1 MDDGTIEGQEGGR
14 VHRHE
19 LQGAEAAPGRRPRR
33 HDEGDALQA
42 AGRAAA
48 AGRTDA
54 LGPRSVLSLQ
64 RAAGNA
70 GVASLLADEDEAS
83 PVQDVVGKGGGSPIE
98 PTTRSRMEAS
108 FGADFSDVRV
118 HEGPAAAASAESVAA
133 RAYTVNNKI
142 VLGDGSGP
150 GSPAHERT
158 LAHELT
164 HVVQQR
170 SGPVEGTPAPGG
182 IALSDPGDRFERA
195 AEATADTVMGGARAE
210 AAPGPAGV
218 QREEEEVQALAIQ
231 REAETEDEED
241 DTGVQALAI
250 QRETAPDDEEEPL
263 G

>member
-1 MDDGTIEGQEGGR
+1 MDDTIDQQEGGR

-19 LQGAEAAPGRRPRR
+19 LQWAEAAPGRQPRR
-33 HDEGDALQA
+33 RDEGDGLHA

-83 PVQDVVGKGGGSPIE
+83 PVQDVVGKGGGAPLE
-98 PTTRSRMEAS
+98 PATRSRMETS
-108 FGADFSDVRV
+108 FGTDFSDVRV

-133 RAYTVNNKI
+133 RAYTVNNEI

-150 GSPAHERT
+150 GSAAHERT

-170 SGPVEGTPAPGG
+170 SGPVDGTPAPGG

-195 AEATADTVMGGARAE
+195 AEATADQVIGGARVE

-231 REAETEDEED
+231 RADGGDEEED
-241 DTGVQALAI
+241 DTSVQALAL
-250 QRETAPDDEEEPL
+250 QREADALEEEAPI